1 LQRLTEVD
9 HHPNRHFLG
18 RVPMVER
25 DGSFTLERTA
35 SSGNGKRRAACL
47 NADRKRGK
55 LGSLLKKDQHVGRFI
70 EVPAKENGFDVEG
83 IAVRGSRVFLG
94 LRGPVLRGWALVIE
108 LDVKAS
114 KPGRLRPRRIG
125 PEGERYRKHFLDLG
139 GLGIRDLCFDQ
150 DRLVILAGPTMDLD
164 GPVRVLS
171 WSGCLDAR
179 QQTIVTADEIEPLLE
194 VPYRRGADHAEGIAF
209 LEQKN
214 GRRELLVVYDSPAAG
229 RLHDDGAGIDAD
241 VFAL

>member
-1 LQRLTEVD
+1 
-9 HHPNRHFLG
+9 
-18 RVPMVER
+18 
-25 DGSFTLERTA
+25 
-35 SSGNGKRRAACL
+35 
-47 NADRKRGK
+47 
-55 LGSLLKKDQHVGRFI
+55 
-70 EVPAKENGFDVEG
+70 
-83 IAVRGSRVFLG
+83 
-94 LRGPVLRGWALVIE
+94 
-108 LDVKAS
+108 
-114 KPGRLRPRRIG
+114 
-125 PEGERYRKHFLDLG
+125 
-139 GLGIRDLCFDQ
+139 
-150 DRLVILAGPTMDLD
+150 MDLD